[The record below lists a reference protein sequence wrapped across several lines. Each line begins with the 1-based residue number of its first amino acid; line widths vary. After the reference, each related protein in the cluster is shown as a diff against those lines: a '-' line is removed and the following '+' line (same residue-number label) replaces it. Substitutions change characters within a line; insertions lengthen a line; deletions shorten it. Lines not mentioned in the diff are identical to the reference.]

1 MDQSGFHDVLL
12 VLAVDDALHDLVH
25 SQYVAVLLEEGGKE
39 EMRPLE
45 EFVLLHSSR
54 KGVGLRG
61 RGSGMKGC
69 LSKERVVNETRN
81 RDD

>member
-1 MDQSGFHDVLL
+1 MDQSGFHDVLQ
-12 VLAVDDALHDLVH
+12 VLAVDDGINDLVN
-25 SQYVAVLLEEGGKE
+25 SQNVAVLLEEGGKE

-69 LSKERVVNETRN
+69 LSKERVVNETRKS
-81 RDD
+81 DE